1 MKGKLKLLIIFISV
15 LIFLSLTV
23 FSYKSYEVY
32 ITKQYKSVITN
43 KNTGITDS
51 KDNKVPSV
59 ITTPNITPSSPI
71 MPSFKLGDELLFTK
85 HSELIKGK
93 RIGLITNQTG
103 VNSTGESIIT
113 LISNY
118 KSTSLTALYS
128 PEHGIDGN
136 AKAGDYVKSYIHQS
150 LNIPVYS
157 LYGDTRKPTKDM
169 LSKVDV
175 LIFDIQDIGARSY
188 TYISTLNYC
197 MHAAAKYNKPIIV
210 LDRPNPLGGQI
221 VDGPIL
227 EDKFKTFVGIDNLP
241 ICHGMT
247 VGELANFFN
256 RSISAD
262 LTVVPMEGYSR
273 DMIFQD
279 TKLNWVKSSPRMPDI
294 DSVFSYSATGIGEGT
309 SIVQQDFFKWIGG
322 TGINSDEYAK
332 LLNDAK
338 LPGIK
343 FIAENKDDSG
353 GVKLQITDY
362 HKFNPAK
369 TGIYVLAYAHSL
381 NNFKVPKSGTTIV
394 MFDKIMG
401 TDKIGTYLEKGYTPE
416 QIEATYKSALEKF
429 KSERQKYLI
438 YE

>member
-1 MKGKLKLLIIFISV
+1 MKGKLKLLIIFMSI
-15 LIFLSLTV
+15 LIFLSLAF
-23 FSYKSYEVY
+23 FSYKSYRVF
-32 ITKQYKSVITN
+32 TSKQDKITN
-43 KNTGITDS
+43 ENIGIIKS
-51 KDNKVPSV
+51 KDNKLPTIIPKIPIVP
-59 ITTPNITPSSPI
+59 T
-71 MPSFKLGDELLFTK
+71 FKLGDELLFTK
-85 HSELIKGK
+85 HSKLVEGK

-103 VNSTGESIIT
+103 VNSKGETIIT

-128 PEHGIDGN
+128 PEHGIDGK

-169 LSKVDV
+169 LSNIDV
-175 LIFDIQDIGARSY
+175 LIFDIQDVGARYY

-197 MHAAAKYNKPIIV
+197 MLAAAKYNKPLIV

-221 VDGPIL
+221 VEGPIL

-256 RSISAD
+256 RSINAD

-279 TKLNWVKSSPRMPDI
+279 TKLKWVKSSPRIPDI
-294 DSVFSYSATGIGEGT
+294 DSVFSYPATGIGEGT
-309 SIVQQDFFKWIGG
+309 SIIQEDFFKWIGDA
-322 TGINSDEYAK
+322 GINSEMYAK
-332 LLNDAK
+332 LLNDAN
-338 LPGIK
+338 LPGVK
-343 FIAENKDDSG
+343 FIPENKDNSG

-381 NNFKVPKSGTTIV
+381 NKFEIPKSGTNIV

-401 TDKIGTYLEKGYTPE
+401 TDKIGSYLEKGYTPE
-416 QIEATYKSALEKF
+416 QIEATYKTDLEVF
-429 KSERQKYLI
+429 KKERQKYLI
-438 YE
+438 YK

>member
-1 MKGKLKLLIIFISV
+1 LSV
-15 LIFLSLTV
+15 R
-23 FSYKSYEVY
+23 
-32 ITKQYKSVITN
+32 TN
-43 KNTGITDS
+43 KNVIKNNNVGIIDTKDS
-51 KDNKVPSV
+51 KLPANIPKVPIV
-59 ITTPNITPSSPI
+59 PT
-71 MPSFKLGDELLFTK
+71 FKLGDELLFTK
-85 HSELIKGK
+85 HSKLIEGK

-103 VNSTGESIIT
+103 VNSTGENIIT

-128 PEHGIDGN
+128 PEHGIDGK

-169 LSKVDV
+169 LSNIDV
-175 LIFDIQDIGARSY
+175 LIFDIQDVGTRYY

-197 MHAAAKYNKPIIV
+197 MLAAAQYNKPLIV

-221 VDGPIL
+221 VEGPIL
-227 EDKFKTFVGIDNLP
+227 EDKYKTFVGIDNLP

-256 RSISAD
+256 RSINAD

-273 DMIFQD
+273 NMIFQD
-279 TKLNWVKSSPRMPDI
+279 TKLKWVKSSPRMPNI
-294 DSVFSYSATGIGEGT
+294 DSVFSYPATGIGEGT
-309 SIVQQDFFKWIGG
+309 SIVQEDFFKWIGDAN
-322 TGINSDEYAK
+322 INSEMYAN
-332 LLNDAK
+332 LLNEAN
-338 LPGIK
+338 LPGVK
-343 FIAENKDDSG
+343 FIPENKDNAG

-381 NNFKVPKSGTTIV
+381 NKFDIPKSGTTLV

-401 TDKIGTYLEKGYTPE
+401 TDKIGSYLEKGYTPQ
-416 QIEATYKSALEKF
+416 QIEATYKTALEGF
-429 KSERQKYLI
+429 KKERQKYLI
-438 YE
+438 YK